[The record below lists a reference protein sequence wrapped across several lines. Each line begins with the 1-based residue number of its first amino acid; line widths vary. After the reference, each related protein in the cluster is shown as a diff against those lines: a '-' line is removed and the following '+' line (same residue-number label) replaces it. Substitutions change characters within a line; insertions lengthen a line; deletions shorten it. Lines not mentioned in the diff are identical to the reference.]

1 MLFRSLRDQALVQLS
16 ELLDSGHEGAIFLG
30 SARMDGKIAHLG
42 DWCEILPW
50 NPMNEGHAH
59 DHSRWLRSNSDTVF
73 EEIGE
78 DGEDNQSK

>member
-1 MLFRSLRDQALVQLS
+1 MSKDQLITTKLEQF
-16 ELLDSGHEGAIFLG
+16 LDEGNTIY
-30 SARMDGKIAHLG
+30 LG